1 MQTVSRLTL
10 TPCAPFK
17 ISAQQDH
24 LGVLNYVID
33 CLNAH
38 MLAGRRLSSSSS
50 FPSSS
55 SSVSL
60 QIGYGMSDIFIVP
73 SALTKVLNTSAG
85 L

>member
-17 ISAQQDH
+17 NSAQQDH

-33 CLNAH
+33 CLNGH
-38 MLAGRRLSSSSS
+38 MLAGRRLSS
-50 FPSSS
+50 SSS

-60 QIGYGMSDIFIVP
+60 QIGYGMSDIFLVP
-73 SALTKVLNTSAG
+73 ALTKVLNTSAG